1 MPELRRGGRCVELVD
16 ELKDLMDVDLSSVLF
31 IEDLEHLLVLL
42 PIQIEFI
49 RGLAYR
55 LILTRMMALEMTRR
69 GIGLWLWLQTDIL
82 LVGRGLILS
91 IIFSR
96 FEPLIA
102 DVVEELL
109 LILIHF

>member
-55 LILTRMMALEMTRR
+55 FILSRMMTLKMTRR

-82 LVGRGLILS
+82 LVGGGLVLCIS
-91 IIFSR
+91 FSG
-96 FEPLIA
+96 FEPFIV